1 MVEHSIRNRA
11 VVGSNPTIGFQDVL
25 YVRTLNVAIRKLM
38 SFLAIFVILT
48 LVSQI
53 NVANLIFLAFRK
65 LMSLVTNR
73 VLLSVLLKS

>member
-1 MVEHSIRNRA
+1 
-11 VVGSNPTIGFQDVL
+11 
-25 YVRTLNVAIRKLM
+25 M